1 MAVEKDE
8 SNAGAPELSAEE
20 THARSLMSP
29 EELEALESVLD
40 DEADA
45 GSEDDDEDDEDDDE
59 VVIVDH
65 KKAGA
70 DEGDGAAD
78 GAADGDAAG
87 EGQADADAQ
96 AGEDEGEGEGE
107 GADEAGSFAPQK
119 PSYTLPD
126 DHQAR
131 RDALETGFSELE
143 RKFEEGDLT
152 RAEYAA
158 ENRKLMR
165 EQSELDRQEVR
176 AEAARDAFQAQ
187 VSAVWKAAFD
197 KYVAWAASPEG
208 GGLKYGTEQKPNEHL
223 RAMLGAEADKIAMEN
238 PGLSPAAVWRKA
250 DAAVRENLGLPAP
263 APAQAKP
270 SADSEAK
277 AKAAKAEKAKARAQ
291 DKAQVPKNLGG
302 VTGEA
307 TESDVSGNEFAYL
320 DKLKGEA
327 YEAAFAKLSPAKREA
342 YMAMP

>member
-96 AGEDEGEGEGE
+96 AGEDEGEGEG
-107 GADEAGSFAPQK
+107 ADEAGSFAPQK

-158 ENRKLMR
+158 ANRKLMR

-176 AEAARDAFQAQ
+176 AEAARDAYQAQ

-197 KYVAWAASPEG
+197 KYVAWASSPEG
-208 GGLKYGTEQKPNEHL
+208 GGLKYGTEQQPNEHL
-223 RAMLGAEADKIAMEN
+223 RAMLGAEADKIAMAN
-238 PGLSPAAVWRKA
+238 PNLSPAAVWRKA

-263 APAQAKP
+263 AEAKP
-270 SADSEAK
+270 AASADSAAK
-277 AKAAKAEKAKARAQ
+277 AKVAKAEKAKARTQ
-291 DKAQVPKNLGG
+291 DKTQVPKSLGG

-307 TESDVSGNEFAYL
+307 AESDVSGNEFAYL

-342 YMAMP
+342 YMSMP

>member
-1 MAVEKDE
+1 MAETPE
-8 SNAGAPELSAEE
+8 TTNAPELSAEE
-20 THARSLMSP
+20 AHARSLMSP
-29 EELEALESVLD
+29 EELEALATELD
-40 DEADA
+40 DDAEAVAD
-45 GSEDDDEDDEDDDE
+45 EDEDDGEDEDEAKDD
-59 VVIVDH
+59 
-65 KKAGA
+65 A
-70 DEGDGAAD
+70 DEDEDDGAA
-78 GAADGDAAG
+78 AADG
-87 EGQADADAQ
+87 E
-96 AGEDEGEGEGE
+96 AGEDHPAEDSQPAEAADAAVDDAGEEGG
-107 GADEAGSFAPQK
+107 FVAPK
-119 PSYTLPD
+119 LSYVLPE

-131 RDALETGFSELE
+131 RDALDASFAELE
-143 RKFEEGDLT
+143 RKFDEGDLT

-197 KYVAWAASPEG
+197 KHVAWAASPEG

-320 DKLKGEA
+320 DKLQGEA
-327 YEAAFAKLSPAKREA
+327 FEAAFAKLSPAKREA

>member
-29 EELEALESVLD
+29 EELEALATELD
-40 DEADA
+40 DDAEAVAD
-45 GSEDDDEDDEDDDE
+45 EDEDDGEDEDEAKDD
-59 VVIVDH
+59 
-65 KKAGA
+65 A
-70 DEGDGAAD
+70 DEDEDDGAA
-78 GAADGDAAG
+78 AADG
-87 EGQADADAQ
+87 E
-96 AGEDEGEGEGE
+96 AGEDHPAEDSQPAEAADAAVDDAGEEGG
-107 GADEAGSFAPQK
+107 FVAPK
-119 PSYTLPD
+119 PSYVLPE

-131 RDALETGFSELE
+131 RDALDASFVELE
-143 RKFEEGDLT
+143 RKFDEGDLS

-158 ENRKLMR
+158 ESRKLMR

-197 KYVAWAASPEG
+197 KHIAWAATPEG
-208 GGLKYGTEQKPNEHL
+208 GGLKYGTDEKPNEHL
-223 RAMLGAEADKIAMEN
+223 RAMIGAEADRIAGAN
-238 PGLSPAAVWRKA
+238 PSLSPAAVWRQA
-250 DAAVRENLGLPAP
+250 DAAVRENLGLPAVGQAKE
-263 APAQAKP
+263 APADDAK
-270 SADSEAK
+270 AKAAK
-277 AKAAKAEKAKARAQ
+277 AKAAKAEKAKARMP
-291 DKAQVPKNLGG
+291 DKSVVPQTLGG

-307 TESDVSGNEFAYL
+307 AESDVSGNEFAYL
-320 DKLKGEA
+320 DKLQGEA